1 MSAGFLYTD
10 TYNRSL
16 DGEHDLDLAF
26 QIIVSLFPFF
36 PSFWYLAMCLW
47 RLAELGV
54 LNVVSIEKLLQILK
68 MLHCFYFC
76 IFLFYDD

>member
-36 PSFWYLAMCLW
+36 PVFD
-47 RLAELGV
+47 
-54 LNVVSIEKLLQILK
+54 I
-68 MLHCFYFC
+68 
-76 IFLFYDD
+76 